1 MGYVTVRDLRVRPG
15 DVWERLRQQG
25 EMILTSNGRPM
36 AIIAHVDEDDVEA
49 TLAALRRARA
59 QAAVARMRR
68 SAGQQGLARITDEE
82 IEAEIDQ
89 VRRERQASASAL

>member
-68 SAGQQGLARITDEE
+68 SAAQQGLGRITAEE

-89 VRRERQASASAL
+89 VRRERRASISAL

>member
-15 DVWERLRQQG
+15 DVWEKLREQG

-36 AIIAHVDEDDVEA
+36 AILAQVDETDVEA

-68 SAGQQGLARITDEE
+68 AAAQMS
-82 IEAEIDQ
+82 EAEIDAEIDA
-89 VRRERQASASAL
+89 VRRERPPGVA

>member
-15 DVWERLRQQG
+15 DVWEKLREQG

-36 AIIAHVDEDDVEA
+36 AILAHVDETDVEA
-49 TLAALRRARA
+49 TLAALRRSRA

-68 SAGQQGLARITDEE
+68 AAAQMS
-82 IEAEIDQ
+82 EAEIDAEIDA
-89 VRRERQASASAL
+89 VRRERPPGVA

>member
-1 MGYVTVRDLRVRPG
+1 
-15 DVWERLRQQG
+15 VWEKLREQG

-36 AIIAHVDEDDVEA
+36 AILAHVDETDVEA

-68 SAGQQGLARITDEE
+68 AAAQLGVDQMSEADVN
-82 IEAEIDQ
+82 AEIDA
-89 VRRERQASASAL
+89 VRRKRESALGVA

>member
-15 DVWERLRQQG
+15 DVWEKLREQG

-36 AIIAHVDEDDVEA
+36 AILAHVDETDVEA

-68 SAGQQGLARITDEE
+68 AAAQLGVDQMSEADVN
-82 IEAEIDQ
+82 AEIDA
-89 VRRERQASASAL
+89 VRRKRESALGVA

>member
-15 DVWERLRQQG
+15 DVWEKLREQG

-36 AIIAHVDEDDVEA
+36 AILVHVDETDVEA

-68 SAGQQGLARITDEE
+68 AAAQMS
-82 IEAEIDQ
+82 EAEIDAEIDA
-89 VRRERQASASAL
+89 VRRERPPGVA

>member
-15 DVWERLRQQG
+15 DVWEKLRQQG

-68 SAGQQGLARITDEE
+68 SVAQQGLARITDEE

-89 VRRERQASASAL
+89 VRRERRASASTL

>member
-1 MGYVTVRDLRVRPG
+1 MSYVTVRDLRVRPA
-15 DVWERLRQQG
+15 DVWKKLRQQG

-68 SAGQQGLARITDEE
+68 SAAQQGLDRIKDEDV
-82 IEAEIDQ
+82 EAEIDQ
-89 VRRERQASASAL
+89 VRRERHASASAL

>member
-15 DVWERLRQQG
+15 EVWKKLRQQG

-49 TLAALRRARA
+49 TLVALRRARA

-68 SAGQQGLARITDEE
+68 SATQQGLDRMKDQD
-82 IEAEIDQ
+82 IEAEINQ
-89 VRRERQASASAL
+89 TRFERHAAASRS